1 MVKYNT
7 ELRLADFVGITEA
20 IADSFFSDEG
30 EYQPYYG
37 YLNVVRIFYNEC
49 VTDSKFEGKVA
60 HDILDV
66 SELEDIINDDDIM
79 KSLNEA
85 IMVCAG
91 EIGFKFGDAYRMAM
105 DIISQRRKSFQGLVG
120 AVTQIFNQLSERI
133 PNVISDD
140 NLNAIKTIAQK
151 IEDGEVTA
159 DAIVEAYG
167 KSERFNNIVNDE
179 SENNKTNKE

>member
-1 MVKYNT
+1 
-7 ELRLADFVGITEA
+7 
-20 IADSFFSDEG
+20 
-30 EYQPYYG
+30 
-37 YLNVVRIFYNEC
+37 
-49 VTDSKFEGKVA
+49 
-60 HDILDV
+60 
-66 SELEDIINDDDIM
+66 M

-105 DIISQRRKSFQGLVG
+105 DIVSQRRKSFQGLVG